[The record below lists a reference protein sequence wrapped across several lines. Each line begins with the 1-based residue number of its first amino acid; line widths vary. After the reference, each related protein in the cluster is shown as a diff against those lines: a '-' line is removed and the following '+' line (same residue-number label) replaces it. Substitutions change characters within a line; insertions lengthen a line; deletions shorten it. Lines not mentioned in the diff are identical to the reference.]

1 MLRKKANFKI
11 ITIEPFPNNYRVH
24 ESKFGNN
31 PNVQLLNKAIW
42 IKDEI
47 EVDFNIGNMYCDGT

>member
-1 MLRKKANFKI
+1 MLRKEANFKI

-31 PNVQLLNKAIW
+31 LNVQLLNKAIW

-47 EVDFNIGNMYCDGT
+47 EVDFYIGNWK

>member
-11 ITIEPFPNNYRVH
+11 IMIEPFPNNYRVH

-47 EVDFNIGNMYCDGT
+47 EVDFYIGNWKYVP